1 MESTLAICTENLT
14 KRWGQTVGCRDVCLA
29 IPSGQV
35 FGFLGPNGAGKSTV
49 VKVLAGLHAATSGRA
64 EIFGHRAGSPA
75 ATRLLGFVPEIFG
88 VPAWPT
94 AGELLR
100 FYGNL
105 SEVPA
110 RQLPGRMSEVLELV
124 GLPPAVQSQRV
135 GTFSKGMRQRL
146 CIASALLH
154 QPRLL
159 LLDEPTSALDPVG
172 RREVRDLI
180 IHLRQEG
187 VTVLLNSHILS
198 DVEMVADQVAII
210 RRGQIVMSGNPAALV
225 DGSLTAAVR
234 AEPFS
239 PAVERAL
246 GALGRVEPRGGGRV
260 LLHLRQPDDL
270 AAVAPAVM
278 AAGSALLELT
288 PQRESL
294 EALFMD
300 AVAEVSPGA

>member
-1 MESTLAICTENLT
+1 MDSALAICTENLT
-14 KRWGQTVGCRDVCLA
+14 KHYGQTPGCRDVSMA
-29 IPSGQV
+29 VPAGQV

-49 VKVLAGLHAATSGRA
+49 VKVLAGLHAPTSGTA
-64 EIFGHRAGSPA
+64 TIFGHPAGSPA
-75 ATRLLGFVPEIFG
+75 ATRLLGFVPELFG
-88 VPAWPT
+88 LPGWPT

-105 SEVPA
+105 NEMTGRELSARIDEVIE
-110 RQLPGRMSEVLELV
+110 RV
-124 GLPPAVQSQRV
+124 GLPPSVRTQRI

-146 CIASALLH
+146 CIATALLH
-154 QPRLL
+154 RPRLL

-180 IHLRQEG
+180 ILLRQERT
-187 VTVLLNSHILS
+187 TVLLNSHILS

-210 RRGQIVMSGNPAALV
+210 RKGQIVMSGNPAALV
-225 DGSLTAAVR
+225 AGNLSVMVQ

-246 GALGRVEPRGGGRV
+246 AVLGRVEPRGGGRA
-260 LLHLRQPDDL
+260 LLHLNQPDDL
-270 AAVAPAVM
+270 GAVAPAIM
-278 AAGSALLELT
+278 ASGSHLLELT

-294 EALFMD
+294 EDLFLG
-300 AVAEVSPGA
+300 AIGEVKAGA